1 MKLLKPNLEI
11 YTPNNNQELIKLIK
25 EKTKPKDL
33 IIMMGAG
40 NINTIWQKLFLNS
53 INSDLAA

>member
-40 NINTIWQKLFLNS
+40 NINTISQKLFLNS